1 MSGCGIG
8 VSPAPRRGEAV
19 PGSGDA
25 QVVVLGAGVAGLAT
39 ALALAPH
46 VGMVTIID
54 RDRLEDRPV
63 PRQGVP
69 QGRHVHVLLAR
80 GADALERLAPGLT
93 DELVSAGAPVADW
106 GARGHFTFGGHR
118 QAPAPL
124 GRQQVSPSR
133 PLLETYL
140 RRRVAASTGVT
151 FLDGCVALAPTTSPD
166 HGRVTGVRVQS
177 RDDGLTMRELT
188 ADLLVDCTGRATRT
202 PAWLRDLGYDPP
214 VTEEVRVD
222 LRYASCHYR
231 LPPDALDGDVALICG
246 ATPDTPRG
254 GSMHRIEGDRWI
266 VTLAGIGEPPPTDP
280 AGFEDYAA
288 RLVDPDV
295 HAALRRGEAL
305 DEPTPYRFA
314 APVRRHYERLRHL
327 PAGLLVAGDAAC
339 SFNPVYGQGMSV
351 AAMQAERL
359 AELVADQGLPSPA
372 RWFRELARIVRAPWN
387 LATGSET
394 ARPQAAGHRAP
405 AARLQTAYLARY
417 QAAAAHDPALAEQFA
432 RVINL
437 LDGPGQLLRPAM
449 VRRVL
454 RHRRRPA
461 GSSSSLPDALPVTDG
476 APAPS
481 GGDHARR

>member
-1 MSGCGIG
+1 VTGCGIST
-8 VSPAPRRGEAV
+8 SPPPPRRGEAV
-19 PGSGDA
+19 DASGDA

-46 VGMVTIID
+46 VDTVTIVD
-54 RDRLEDRPV
+54 RDRLEDRPE

-93 DELVSAGAPVADW
+93 GELVSAGAPVADW
-106 GARGHFTFGGHR
+106 GARGRLTFGGHR
-118 QAPAPL
+118 LARAPL
-124 GRQQVSPSR
+124 GRQSVAPSR
-133 PLLETYL
+133 PLLETHL
-140 RRRVAASTGVT
+140 RRRVAALSGVT
-151 FLDGCVALAPTTSPD
+151 VLDGCVAVAPTTSAD
-166 HGRVTGVRVQS
+166 HGRVTGVRVRS
-177 RDDGLTMRELT
+177 HDGPDQRRLA
-188 ADLLVDCTGRATRT
+188 ADLVVDCTGRATRT
-202 PAWLRDLGYDPP
+202 PVWLRDLGYDPP

-231 LPPDALDGDVALICG
+231 LPPDGLDGDVALICG
-246 ATPDTPRG
+246 ATPGAPRG

-266 VTLAGIGEPPPTDP
+266 VTLAGLGESPPTDP

-288 RLVDPDV
+288 RLIDPDF

-305 DEPTPYRFA
+305 DEPTPYRFV

-359 AELVADQGLPSPA
+359 AALVADQGLPSPA
-372 RWFRELARIVRAPWN
+372 RWFRELARIVHAPWS
-387 LATGSET
+387 LATGSDL
-394 ARPQAAGHRAP
+394 ARSQADRRRTLVT
-405 AARLQTAYLARY
+405 RLQTAYLSRY

-432 RVINL
+432 RVVNL
-437 LDGPGQLLRPAM
+437 LDSPSQMVRPAV

-454 RHRRRPA
+454 LRRRPA
-461 GSSSSLPDALPVTDG
+461 DNSSSSPGALTVTSSD
-476 APAPS
+476 PAPS
-481 GGDHARR
+481 GGNRARR